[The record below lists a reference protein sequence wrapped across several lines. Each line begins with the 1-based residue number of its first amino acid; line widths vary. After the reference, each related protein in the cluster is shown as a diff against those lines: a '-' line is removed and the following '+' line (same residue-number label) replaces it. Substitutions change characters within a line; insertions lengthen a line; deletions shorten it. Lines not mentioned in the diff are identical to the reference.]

1 MKIITILILL
11 CVFCFGCANSEVN
24 SDDKNSGE
32 TRVYSNK
39 VSFDGGFFNFVS
51 KKDTQKNP
59 LIKNSKFCSIDDIVF
74 IPDYIE
80 DERFISCEEY
90 YNSGDERYLRM
101 PSGNYLTYPDGTK
114 EKICMDDYCRN
125 HPEEYCSHLNLM
137 GGKVDGNY
145 VYYMGK
151 YNNGRKTKTDDSFT
165 SLDYSNYL
173 MRYDLVENVS
183 EVVME
188 LPYYAGIVLSANG
201 CLYIDVNVL
210 ADAAESLNHRKTST
224 VIYDKRNIRAAEVD
238 FNCVDFY
245 DGVAMDE
252 WIYYIK
258 CKEVR
263 YIKKYEVHRIKYDLS
278 ENEVLDVGDREYFYS
293 GCSNMLGVAKNKVFC
308 TKYAVASANYNVVS
322 FDKNGKLREVLSG
335 VDGAILADDSLFCVE
350 GDKVMKYSLEFR
362 GRVIGEG
369 EVVFSEAQSCKPGE
383 HINKIEKY
391 GDTAAVHTTCGT
403 ENYSRKFII
412 TENGSVLDGEGS
424 TVDYVE

>member
-11 CVFCFGCANSEVN
+11 CVFCFGCANSEIN

-39 VSFDGGFFNFVS
+39 LSFDGGFFNFVS

-59 LIKNSKFCSIDDIVF
+59 LIKNSKFCSIEDIVF

-114 EKICMDDYCRN
+114 EKICMDAYCRN
-125 HPEEYCSHLNLM
+125 NPEEYCSHLNLM

-151 YNNGRKTKTDDSFT
+151 YNNGRKTKSDGSFT

-210 ADAAESLNHRKTST
+210 ADGAESVSYRKIST

-245 DGVAMDE
+245 DGVAMGE

-258 CKEVR
+258 GNQVS
-263 YIKKYEVHRIKYDLS
+263 RIKYDLS
-278 ENEVLDVGDREYFYS
+278 ENETLDTGNSEYFYYTYDTRYYKTDV
-293 GCSNMLGVAKNKVFC
+293 LGVAKNKVFC

-335 VDGAILADDSLFCVE
+335 VDGAVLADNSLFCVE

-362 GRVIGEG
+362 GKVIGDG
-369 EVVFSEAQSCKPGE
+369 EVVFSEVQSCKPGE

-391 GDTAAVHTTCGT
+391 GDTAAVHTKCGN

-424 TVDYVE
+424 TVDYME